1 MAKKYLA
8 NMDEKAVGIEMFKKM
23 QKRIQRKILNWLKDI
38 NGTHSQKFFLI
49 YFPLVFFQTIYYLS
63 LISMSPTLPSV
74 CHSTFDFKIFCQI
87 F

>member
-38 NGTHSQKFFLI
+38 NGIHSQVFFFLFPTYVLTGDLLLVSHI
-49 YFPLVFFQTIYYLS
+49 YVTN
-63 LISMSPTLPSV
+63 SPFCLP
-74 CHSTFDFKIFCQI
+74 FNF
-87 F
+87 